1 MDTVVKQALFNYR
14 ATKAWDRVHTS
25 QRTNSWC
32 FCGDWTQRSWP
43 QAARY
48 QEKRI
53 MSGPHIRKK
62 QTTIERKNETC
73 SKTEKERL
81 QSHNQDGWQSWP
93 PQSRQQAHRAG
104 SWSHLCKPPCKLSVQ
119 RAPVHNAPGSSH
131 N

>member
-1 MDTVVKQALFNYR
+1 MEIHVLHSDETGKYDSAGTYMPQLLLKYSRQNTKRDMDTVVKQALFNYR

-53 MSGPHIRKK
+53 TSAPHIRKK
-62 QTTIERKNETC
+62 RN
-73 SKTEKERL
+73 
-81 QSHNQDGWQSWP
+81 DD
-93 PQSRQQAHRAG
+93 
-104 SWSHLCKPPCKLSVQ
+104 
-119 RAPVHNAPGSSH
+119 
-131 N
+131 